1 MKHIFLRAPL
11 ALAPLALAACIG
23 PFART
28 SPYAYDK
35 KGELVE
41 FNYAWSAE
49 ASADRSLGRRLRA
62 DLERSFKAAEAA
74 AVADRAQ
81 AAAANRPFRAH
92 RYNRRWTTAGQSARL
107 LSLDGRLQ
115 SFTGDD
121 RPIEI
126 ADALLWDRRTRSEVA
141 PASLFTSNEAL
152 DRLVRVP
159 ACNRD
164 REGCPPFFADKLVL
178 TDNNRNRRF
187 DHVRFAVR
195 GSKDIVLPISATLL
209 AAIKPTYRSS
219 FEVAQPQ

>member
-1 MKHIFLRAPL
+1 MKHILF
-11 ALAPLALAACIG
+11 LAPFALIG
-23 PFART
+23 CATLFGPTSPFAFDR
-28 SPYAYDK
+28 

-49 ASADRSLGRRLRA
+49 ATAQRTLARRLNA

-74 AVADRAQ
+74 ALADRAQ
-81 AAAANRPFRAH
+81 AAATKRPFRAH

-115 SFTGDD
+115 SFTGND
-121 RPIEI
+121 RPSER

-141 PASLFTSNEAL
+141 PASLFTSNDAPV
-152 DRLVRVP
+152 RLLRVP

-164 REGCPPFFADKLVL
+164 RDGCPPFYANNLVM

-187 DHVRFAVR
+187 DHVRFAVQ
-195 GSKDIVLPISATLL
+195 GSKDTVVPISATLL
-209 AAIKPTYRSS
+209 AAIKPIYRSS

>member
-1 MKHIFLRAPL
+1 MKHLIL
-11 ALAPLALAACIG
+11 LAPLALAACVG
-23 PFART
+23 PLART

-35 KGELVE
+35 KGDLVE

-49 ASADRSLGRRLRA
+49 SSASRPLVGRLRA

-74 AVADRAQ
+74 ALADRAQ
-81 AAAANRPFRAH
+81 ASAAKRPFRAH

-121 RPIEI
+121 RPGER
-126 ADALLWDRRTRSEVA
+126 ADALLWDRRTHSEVA

-152 DRLVRVP
+152 DKLVRVP

-164 REGCPPFFADKLVL
+164 REGCPPFFANALVL
-178 TDNNRNRRF
+178 ADNNRNRRF
-187 DHVRFAVR
+187 DHVRFAAR